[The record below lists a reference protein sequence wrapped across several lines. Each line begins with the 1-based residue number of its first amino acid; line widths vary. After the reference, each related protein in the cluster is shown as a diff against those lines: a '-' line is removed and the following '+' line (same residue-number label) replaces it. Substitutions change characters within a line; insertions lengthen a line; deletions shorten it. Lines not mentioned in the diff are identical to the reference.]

1 MILPPRKKNEKQIKK
16 TQKKEEVGVIYH
28 PWIIIMPFLGLS

>member
-16 TQKKEEVGVIYH
+16 TPKKDVGVIYH
-28 PWIIIMPFLGLS
+28 PWIIKKPFPGLS